1 MGCACRRINGIRRV
15 NKMKVRNCYILTF
28 VFLLTVSLTFA
39 QRKRI
44 AKQSPTPKQTIQ
56 YNNKEYLS
64 TIKSVQLYNT
74 AEEQSL
80 PLLHLG
86 SDEKLHLSFDDLR
99 ADHRT
104 LYFSFE
110 HCDANWKKSNL
121 SSLEYSSGYGED
133 IIKDYSVSR
142 NTLQKFTHYSVDF
155 PTENT
160 KPLLAG
166 NYLLKIYEDGD
177 KDRLILTRR
186 FYVVSAKATI
196 QAKVG
201 TSLNVQSRSSH
212 QRVELSLKTQDVSIN
227 NPFVDIKI
235 LVMQNYR
242 PDKQIWLSKPTNI
255 RGNELLYDN
264 PNQINFKGGQ
274 EFLYVDLRSLQ
285 LESSMV
291 KRMEIDTSTS
301 IELWDDIYF
310 DNLVYQETVDDNGRF
325 YIRNTDVFEDSPLE
339 GDYAEVTFSLKA
351 PKTNDDIYLLGS
363 FNNFDKTDENK
374 MVFNET
380 DQTWKL
386 KKTLKQ
392 GVYDYLYDSSTA
404 PSFYETKNSYQL
416 FVYYRNPNFNR
427 DELIGFQEINSN

>member
-1 MGCACRRINGIRRV
+1 
-15 NKMKVRNCYILTF
+15 MKIKICYILTF
-28 VFLLTVSLTFA
+28 VFLLTINLVFS
-39 QRKRI
+39 QRKKK
-44 AKQSPTPKQTIQ
+44 AKQSPTPRQTTH
-56 YNNKEYLS
+56 YSNKEYLP

-80 PLLHLG
+80 PLLYMK
-86 SDEKLHLSFDDLR
+86 SNEKLHLAFDDLR

-110 HCDANWKKSNL
+110 HCNAEWEKSNL

-133 IIKDYSVSR
+133 IIKDYSISR

-155 PTENT
+155 PTKNT

-166 NYLLKIYEDGD
+166 NYLLKVYEDGD
-177 KDRLILTRR
+177 KDRLLLTRR
-186 FYVVSAKATI
+186 FYVINAKAAI
-196 QAKVG
+196 KANLG

-212 QRVELSLKTQDVSIN
+212 QRVELSLKTQDLSIN
-227 NPFVDIKI
+227 NPFVDIKV

-242 PDKQIWLSKPTNI
+242 PDKQIWLTKPTNI
-255 RGNELLYDN
+255 RGNELIYDN
-264 PNQINFKGGQ
+264 PNQILFKGGQ

-291 KRMEIDTSTS
+291 KTMAVDTSTS

-310 DNLVYQETVDDNGRF
+310 DNLVYQETVDDNGKF
-325 YIRNTDVFEDSPLE
+325 YIRNTDVFDDSPLV

-351 PKTNDDIYLLGS
+351 PTTNEAIYLLGS

-374 MVFNET
+374 MVYNEKGH
-380 DQTWKL
+380 TWKL

-392 GVYDYLYDSSTA
+392 GVYDYLYESSTA